1 MTVYIAA
8 DIHQQVFRV
17 LLTALSHPGRMC
29 PIDISSIHDNAGE
42 LLLATA
48 QCLMDHEVTF
58 AMAAPDFDD
67 LAQEIA
73 RSTGAGKVPPQEA
86 DYVFVMDAVS
96 NGLAARVKRGTLAYP
111 DTGATII
118 YQLPTLADSRA
129 SAGAHSLSLSLSGPG
144 IHDPRSPEVPGLESR
159 ELKLLGQVNHEYP
172 LGVDAFFLFGNR
184 AVMGLPRSTRIEV
197 N

>member
-17 LLTALSHPGRMC
+17 LLSALSNPGRMC
-29 PIDISSIHDNAGE
+29 PIVINGIHDHAGE

-58 AMAAPDFDD
+58 AMAAPNFAE

-73 RSTGAGKVPPQEA
+73 QSTGAGEVPPQEA

-118 YQLPTLADSRA
+118 YQLPALADSRA
-129 SAGAHSLSLSLSGPG
+129 SAGPLSPSLSLSGPG
-144 IHDPRSPEVPGLESR
+144 IRDTCSPEIPGLEIR
-159 ELKLLGQVNHEYP
+159 ELKLLGEVNHAYP
-172 LGVDAFFLFGNR
+172 QGVDAFFLFGNR